1 MKMTLTLILDLKRN
15 HAGKFQVLEFKATRL
30 TLNFDSKKTE
40 KPALIP
46 AVNKPASRYGQLAP
60 KGLKSKLLGRLQGN
74 SRQYFDSGD
83 YNGDKTA
90 RRPSAPKLV
99 PGKA

>member
-1 MKMTLTLILDLKRN
+1 MTLILILDLKRN
-15 HAGKFQVLEFKATRL
+15 HAGKFKELKFQGTRL
-30 TLNFDSKKTE
+30 DLNFDSKKTD

-46 AVNKPASRYGQLAP
+46 AANKPASRYGQLAP

-99 PGKA
+99 PGKV